1 MLHLAGIEVGGQE
14 TSLEK
19 SEAFVKGLD
28 YPGRVGLSLTGDINS
43 VGAKGEEFA

>member
-19 SEAFVKGLD
+19 SGVKGLD
-28 YPGRVGLSLTGDINS
+28 YPGRVGLSLTGDINA